1 MKTFSC
7 EGGEF
12 DRERIF
18 DRGEA
23 EGRKWSSKSNST
35 HEHGKVSWARILYT
49 TFYHDRH
56 FIERLRRHMTCIE
69 VQRNGKSSSQ
79 QHYITCHSYLIDI
92 QDCSSTAAEEAGL
105 YPIWTWILL
114 LDDPAPIDIAGM
126 WEKEWSFEDE
136 DVVPAYEVRALFV
149 VLLEL
154 VESWNISEICS
165 LEWVP
170 SSTYDS
176 LLVTWIPPLFLVN
189 IQYQSQQYI
198 VDELFEMDISL
209 TNHFSCM
216 KLFMENERLKWP
228 FLKQTNKNDHFSL
241 SFCMKSE

>member
-105 YPIWTWILL
+105 YPIWT
-114 LDDPAPIDIAGM
+114 
-126 WEKEWSFEDE
+126 
-136 DVVPAYEVRALFV
+136 
-149 VLLEL
+149 
-154 VESWNISEICS
+154 NIH
-165 LEWVP
+165 
-170 SSTYDS
+170 S
-176 LLVTWIPPLFLVN
+176 LLVTWIPPSFLVN

-216 KLFMENERLKWP
+216 KLFK
-228 FLKQTNKNDHFSL
+228 D
-241 SFCMKSE
+241 